1 MKYQIDW
8 QHCRSVAVIGLGKTG
23 CSVIR
28 YLHSLG
34 KIIYALDQCAS
45 KGVSNEIAH
54 WVPLERIFLG
64 ELNSQVLMEA
74 DLVVV
79 SPGVSLQQPQ
89 LLSLVQSGKPVV
101 GDIELFCQFNQ
112 VPIIAVTGSN
122 GKTTCVT
129 LLQLALQ
136 QAGKKVA
143 VAGNIGCPAL
153 DILTQPDLDYVILEL
168 SSFQLQSLHS
178 LRAEVSV
185 VLNCTPDHLDWHVD
199 MDEYLQSKLRIY
211 RGARHAVVNI
221 DLLSV
226 AKDHLDM
233 PYFTFGEHGNAD
245 FTWCENTV
253 KISGHEVLN
262 TQSWCLQGQHHYQNA
277 LALIAVL
284 QAIKCPLDAAHTV
297 LQQFSGIPH
306 RCQKVAELG
315 GAAWYNDS
323 KATNEGACIA
333 AVQTLSSQFGG
344 RLILILGGDAKGM
357 QFEQLPQALGGN
369 IMCAIVLGAA
379 QNLLMQQLSGVTP
392 LYPVSSLRSAVE
404 LARKMAQPGDCVL
417 LSPACASF
425 DMFDNYQHRGD
436 VFTQCVVEGVK

>member
-1 MKYQIDW
+1 M
-8 QHCRSVAVIGLGKTG
+8 
-23 CSVIR
+23 
-28 YLHSLG
+28 
-34 KIIYALDQCAS
+34 
-45 KGVSNEIAH
+45 
-54 WVPLERIFLG
+54 
-64 ELNSQVLMEA
+64 
-74 DLVVV
+74 
-79 SPGVSLQQPQ
+79 
-89 LLSLVQSGKPVV
+89 
-101 GDIELFCQFNQ
+101 
-112 VPIIAVTGSN
+112 
-122 GKTTCVT
+122 
-129 LLQLALQ
+129 
-136 QAGKKVA
+136 
-143 VAGNIGCPAL
+143 
-153 DILTQPDLDYVILEL
+153 
-168 SSFQLQSLHS
+168 
-178 LRAEVSV
+178 
-185 VLNCTPDHLDWHVD
+185 
-199 MDEYLQSKLRIY
+199 
-211 RGARHAVVNI
+211 
-221 DLLSV
+221 
-226 AKDHLDM
+226 
-233 PYFTFGEHGNAD
+233 
-245 FTWCENTV
+245 
-253 KISGHEVLN
+253 
-262 TQSWCLQGQHHYQNA
+262 QGQHHYQNA